1 MAFLTFGRLRHWG
14 PLEQGLLLLSVASS
28 VAYFATRAA
37 QPFPGSVALKALGM
51 APLAVLALRVLE
63 EGERA
68 SGEPAETGL
77 RDGPLLAAA
86 LALSCVGDVLLH
98 LGFRRYFGFGLGAF
112 FLAHV
117 AYIALFVRSWPRPLR
132 PRRLEVLLVAAVLL
146 YSVAVTAWLSTHLGG
161 YALPVI
167 AYSIAITAMTTSAIL
182 ARFSTP
188 LVWVGALLF
197 MLSDSLIAA
206 GRFRTA
212 LPLAA
217 YLIWPT
223 YYLGQYAIAIGFLR
237 QKAGERSRP

>member
-1 MAFLTFGRLRHWG
+1 MVFLTFGRLRHWG
-14 PLEQGLLLLSVASS
+14 PLEQGLLLLSLASS

-37 QPFPGSVALKALGM
+37 QPFPGSVVLKALGM
-51 APLAVLALRVLE
+51 APLAVLALRTLE
-63 EGERA
+63 RGERV
-68 SGEPAETGL
+68 GTGR
-77 RDGPLLAAA
+77 RDGPLLAGA
-86 LALSCVGDVLLH
+86 LALSCAGDVLLH
-98 LGFRRYFGFGLGAF
+98 LGFRRYFGLALGAF

-132 PRRLEVLLVAAVLL
+132 PRRLDVLLVAAVLC

-167 AYSIAITAMTTSAIL
+167 AYGVAITAMTTAAIL

-237 QKAGERSRP
+237 EKVGERSGP